1 MAIPVFRP
9 TLKRRDMGSVLT
21 CIVSDK
27 LGPGELC
34 RDLAVRASQLLGLS
48 GGIAVTTPYLALSMA
63 LEALG
68 LAAGDR
74 VGLSALAPA
83 AHLRVLHDRGLVPV
97 LVDVDPDSG
106 TAAPEALARLAER
119 GSKAVILHHTLG
131 IAAEVEAARALG
143 LPFIEDVSHALGA
156 KLPGGAPC
164 GGAADATVVSLEPE
178 GMITSGGGA
187 LVLARTRQAVGTLR
201 RIAESSPMHAPLP
214 DMNAALG
221 VAQLGALERFLAVRR
236 EIAAVYGQALARSR
250 HRPLVQKGDSEPVP
264 WSFPVLLADGM
275 KEARQYAMK
284 KNVETLP
291 AFADC
296 AASVDEE
303 GAAACPNARSL
314 MMRCLLFPLYPM
326 LAKRDV
332 ETVSKVLAT
341 LP

>member
-1 MAIPVFRP
+1 MAIPIFRP

-27 LGPGELC
+27 LGPGELS
-34 RDLAVRASQLLGLS
+34 RDLASRASQSLGMS
-48 GGIAVTTPYLALSMA
+48 GGVPVTTPYLALSLA
-63 LEALG
+63 LDSLG
-68 LAAGDR
+68 LAAGAA
-74 VGLSALAPA
+74 VALSALAPA
-83 AHLRVLHDRGLVPV
+83 VHLRVLRDRGLVAL
-97 LVDVDPDSG
+97 LVDVEPDG
-106 TAAPEALARLAER
+106 VALDAAALAPLAER
-119 GSKAVILHHTLG
+119 GAKALLVHHSLG
-131 IAAEVEAARALG
+131 LVADVEAARSLG
-143 LPFIEDVSHALGA
+143 IPIVEDVSHALGA
-156 KLPGGAPC
+156 RLAGGAPC
-164 GGAADATVVSLEPE
+164 GGAADLAILSMEPE
-178 GMITSGGGA
+178 SVITSGGGA
-187 LVLARTRQAVGTLR
+187 VVLARTRQAAAALR
-201 RIAESSPMHAPLP
+201 RIAEGSPLYAPLP

-221 VAQLGALERFLAVRR
+221 IAQLGALERFLAVRR
-236 EIAAVYGQALARSR
+236 EIAAVYGQSVAKGR
-250 HRPLVQKGDSEPVP
+250 HRTLVQKGEAEPVP

-296 AASVDEE
+296 AAAVDEE

-326 LAKRDV
+326 LGKRDV